1 MFVNQFTKDLQLEQS
16 ARARSRSIRSSRFN
30 AAVRTPV
37 CIIHADFVSTTTIAG
52 GKWCPGAESNH
63 RHCDFQSRVPLL
75 SKSLTFRRFSC
86 VRAGILIISRIS
98 VDVLRHWTHTGRHSS
113 ELIVRTQCGHD
124 MKPGSL
130 SEDTIKRLQAPAWG
144 NSITYFAGATVQGA
158 KAPRG
163 FGVRVTASGAR
174 AFILNYRLRGREHRF
189 TIGAWPDWTALRAV
203 REARNL
209 RQRVDRGED
218 PLKGRAPILATK
230 SVSNVIDDFMTRY
243 VRNKERPLR
252 SADQIQSAFDR
263 LVKPRIGKIGVYE
276 LRRSHVAEMLDR
288 VEDEAGPVQADRVRA
303 YLRKALSWYA
313 ERDDEFNLNAAFVRV
328 VARANPKER
337 ARTRVLSDDELRIVW
352 PLLSEAGTFGA
363 LLKTLLLTA
372 QRRDEAANMTWME
385 IGTDG
390 TWTIPAERYKTKRS
404 NHVPLS
410 TAALGVIEAQPKI
423 DGCDYVFP
431 SRTKTPFSGF
441 GKSKAKLDK
450 AILIDMRKRA
460 NKGAEIDPLPN
471 WTLHDLRRTAKT
483 LMARAGVRPDISE
496 RVLGHVIAG
505 VEGTYDRHSYADE
518 KRDALEKLAAMI
530 ERILNPLPA
539 NVEKLG
545 EHRARVQS

>member
-1 MFVNQFTKDLQLEQS
+1 MK
-16 ARARSRSIRSSRFN
+16 R
-30 AAVRTPV
+30 
-37 CIIHADFVSTTTIAG
+37 
-52 GKWCPGAESNH
+52 
-63 RHCDFQSRVPLL
+63 PL
-75 SKSLTFRRFSC
+75 
-86 VRAGILIISRIS
+86 
-98 VDVLRHWTHTGRHSS
+98 
-113 ELIVRTQCGHD
+113 
-124 MKPGSL
+124 SL
-130 SEDTIKRLQAPAWG
+130 SEETIKRLSAPARG
-144 NSITYFAGATVQGA
+144 NSITYFAGATIQGA

-189 TIGAWPDWTALRAV
+189 TIGAWPDWSALKAV

-218 PLKGRAPILATK
+218 PLKDREPIPTTK
-230 SVSNVIDDFMTRY
+230 SVSSVIDDFMTRY

-252 SADQIQSAFDR
+252 SAEQIQSAFER
-263 LVKPRIGKIGVYE
+263 LVKPRIGKIGVYD
-276 LRRSHVAEMLDR
+276 LRRSHVAEMLDKI
-288 VEDEAGPVQADRVRA
+288 EDESGPVQADRVRA

-328 VARANPKER
+328 RARANPKER
-337 ARTRVLSDDELRIVW
+337 ARTRVLSDDEIRTIW
-352 PLLSEAGTFGA
+352 PLLGKAGTFGA
-363 LLKTLLLTA
+363 LLKILLLTA
-372 QRRDEAANMTWME
+372 QRRDEVANMAFKE
-385 IGTDG
+385 IGADG
-390 TWTIPAERYKTKRS
+390 VWTIPAERYKTKRS

-410 TAALGVIEAQPKI
+410 NAACAIIEVQPKI

-431 SRTKTPFSGF
+431 SSTKTPFSGF
-441 GKSKAKLDK
+441 GKSKARLDK
-450 AILIDMRKRA
+450 AVLLDMQKRA
-460 NKGAEIDPLPN
+460 KKRIEVEPLPN

-496 RVLGHVIAG
+496 RVLGHAIAG

-530 ERILNPLPA
+530 ERILNPLSS

-545 EHRARVQS
+545 DFRAGFQV